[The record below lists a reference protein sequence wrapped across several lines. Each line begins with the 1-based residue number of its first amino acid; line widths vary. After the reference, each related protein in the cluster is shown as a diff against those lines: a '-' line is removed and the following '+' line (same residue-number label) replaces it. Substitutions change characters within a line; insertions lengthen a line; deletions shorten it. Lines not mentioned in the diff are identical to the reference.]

1 MNIINNL
8 ALKNENDVLDISDIP
23 AIYRNDRILLEDI
36 LEYSNVLQ
44 EYRKAHRNFTH
55 FIREINFSNIKNENI
70 KNEIKVCFYKL
81 TLTKNKYSS
90 FKVDYS
96 YLRNHIIEFLNE
108 TSTSYKSILDDS
120 VKYDYIEF
128 LKNKNIEISHKRKS
142 GNISKDMCQN
152 LYDFSCHEIITFN
165 TCCIHLKE

>member
-128 LKNKNIEISHKRKS
+128 LKNKILKLVIKENREI
-142 GNISKDMCQN
+142 
-152 LYDFSCHEIITFN
+152 F
-165 TCCIHLKE
+165 LKICVKIYMIFLVMKLSLLILVVYI